1 VDPPGRII
9 VVVDGYRATDLV
21 TIRRFGNLAEA
32 LLAKGCLESAGIECF
47 LADAN
52 MAWMDSP
59 VVRGMRLQVSP
70 EDSQTALAIPESPA
84 G

>member
-1 VDPPGRII
+1 MD
-9 VVVDGYRATDLV
+9 AHEASELV
-21 TIRRFGNLAEA
+21 TIRQFGNLAEA
-32 LLAKGCLESAGIECF
+32 LMAKGCLDSAGIECF
-47 LADAN
+47 LADSN

-70 EDSQTALAIPESPA
+70 DEAAAAIEILDHSALDDAN